1 MKNLVCFF
9 SASGTTKALAKK
21 IAESVNADILEI
33 EPVEKY
39 TSTDLDW
46 NDKNSRSSLEMQDEN
61 SRPKIKDIDIA
72 IDNYDKIIL
81 GFPVWWDVAPRIIYT
96 FLEQVDLKNKK
107 VYVFV
112 TSGGSSVNG
121 SFNDLKNK
129 YPNINF
135 ISGKRFFNNETNQD
149 YQSWI
154 EEN

>member
-9 SASGTTKALAKK
+9 SASRTTKALAKK

-39 TSTDLDW
+39 TSADLDW
-46 NDKNSRSSLEMQDEN
+46 NDKNSRSSIEMQNEN
-61 SRPKIKDIDIA
+61 SRPKIKDINLD

-81 GFPVWWDVAPRIIYT
+81 GFPVWWDVAPRIINT